1 MSKEKNCRME
11 SPVQCSFLA
20 TVCINFTTT
29 KPWPRR
35 IRWAG
40 YVAGVEKN
48 RTVYRVWRGNM
59 EKREHLQEV
68 GTNGRIILK

>member
-1 MSKEKNCRME
+1 ME

-48 RTVYRVWRGNM
+48 RTVYRVWRGKYG
-59 EKREHLQEV
+59 EKRAFAR
-68 GTNGRIILK
+68 GRHKWEDNIKMNLNH

>member
-1 MSKEKNCRME
+1 
-11 SPVQCSFLA
+11 VIVI
-20 TVCINFTTT
+20 VCINFTAT

-59 EKREHLQEV
+59 NKREHSQNV
-68 GTNGRIILK
+68 GINGEIILKWILTT